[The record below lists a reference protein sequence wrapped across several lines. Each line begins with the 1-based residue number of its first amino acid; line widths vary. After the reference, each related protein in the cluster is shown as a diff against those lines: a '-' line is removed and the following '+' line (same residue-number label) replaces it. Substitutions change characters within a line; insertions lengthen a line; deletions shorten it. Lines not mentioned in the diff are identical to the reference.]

1 MILANEDLVQSDKI
15 EPNHVEDEML
25 FLKSSNIVKSR
36 GRDLYVT
43 KVHTRLDLVNVVVRP
58 LLFTRLSL
66 LVSREFQVFWNF
78 SHNNS

>member
-1 MILANEDLVQSDKI
+1 
-15 EPNHVEDEML
+15 ML

-58 LLFTRLSL
+58 LLFTKLSL
-66 LVSREFQVFWNF
+66 LVSREFHVFWFISNGGTF
-78 SHNNS
+78 HITTVKS